1 VQVLAATNQN
11 LEEQIREGG
20 FRADLYHRLSVFSLE
35 LPPLRER
42 MEDLRELLP
51 LFVAEYNALAGKKV
65 SEIGEPVWK
74 CLHGHSWPG
83 NVRELRNVVERCVL
97 FATDHRFP
105 LDWLQLVSS
114 TEIVT
119 AQGAQVQGDRLY
131 LPLDG
136 SMGLD
141 DMVGQIIE
149 TSLARHDNNVAETSR
164 ALKTTRE
171 KVRYR
176 MEKYDIKRSE

>member
-1 VQVLAATNQN
+1 V
-11 LEEQIREGG
+11 
-20 FRADLYHRLSVFSLE
+20 FRLE

-42 MEDLRELLP
+42 IDDLEDLVP
-51 LFVAEYNALAGKKV
+51 LFVAEYNAIAGRKV
-65 SEIGEPVWK
+65 SEIPDAVWSRLK
-74 CLHGHSWPG
+74 GYDWPG

-97 FATDHRFP
+97 FANDRRFP
-105 LDWLQLVSS
+105 LEWLQLGS
-114 TEIVT
+114 
-119 AQGAQVQGDRLY
+119 AGPAGGDAQVASIQEGRLC

-141 DMVGQIIE
+141 DMVGRIIE
-149 TSLARHDNNVAETSR
+149 SMLARHGNNVAETSR

-176 MEKYDIKRSE
+176 IEKYDIRMPE